1 MNEEMLS
8 ELIEEI
14 ETTEPIE
21 AVEAVEENEPIQLP
35 DADRPDP
42 ILSELTTLRGELS
55 ELRRELNLRR
65 RADEVNER
73 NATLSAGRVGT
84 SLAPEYYT
92 PDEVRA
98 MSQTEVRENY
108 EKIRASMKKW
118 H

>member
-1 MNEEMLS
+1 MNEELLS
-8 ELIEEI
+8 EMIEET
-14 ETTEPIE
+14 EATEPMGTG
-21 AVEAVEENEPIQLP
+21 EEPQPKQAPN
-35 DADRPDP
+35 ADRPDP
-42 ILSELTTLRGELS
+42 ILSELATLRSELS
-55 ELRRELNLRR
+55 ELRRELDLRR
-65 RADEVNER
+65 RADEVNTR

-98 MSQTEVRENY
+98 MSQAEVRENY

>member
-14 ETTEPIE
+14 EAADP
-21 AVEAVEENEPIQLP
+21 VEAVEESEPKQAP
-35 DADRPDP
+35 EPQSPDP
-42 ILSELTTLRGELS
+42 ILSELTSLRAELS
-55 ELRRELNLRR
+55 ELRRELDLRR
-65 RADEVNER
+65 LADEVNTR
-73 NATLSAGRVGT
+73 NAAHSAGRVGT
-84 SLAPEYYT
+84 NLAPEYYT

-98 MSQTEVRENY
+98 MTQAEVRENY